1 MGDSETI
8 NEYSMKLTTL
18 VGETRSLDDSEVIE
32 KLFSSILDRVFF
44 ISLERLSNLEILKKC
59 RYQRRLDNSEI
70 LRKD

>member
-70 LRKD
+70 LRKN

>member
-32 KLFSSILDRVFF
+32 KLFSSVLDRVFF